1 MADSQDFHHPWPS
14 APDASAS
21 HGTEQ
26 AASPFADIVAWF
38 EREHPGR
45 FLMDA
50 EKRTIHWV
58 LVGEHGTYTLLVR
71 WDGKAK
77 GLVIKV
83 PTITTVPAAKLIAAA
98 VLCNLINWHLTSGA
112 FQVDF
117 ADGELVFRN
126 NLTVADGRLGQEQLE
141 AYFRHSAET
150 VDQFLPAFSWLCW
163 SEASPA
169 EILASLADCEP
180 AAGESLSRDV

>member
-1 MADSQDFHHPWPS
+1 MAAPQDGNQPWTV
-14 APDASAS
+14 APDTLARTGA
-21 HGTEQ
+21 TQ
-26 AASPFADIVAWF
+26 DASPFADIVAWF
-38 EREHPGR
+38 AREHPGR

-83 PTITTVPAAKLIAAA
+83 PTIITVPAAKLIAAA
-98 VLCNLINWHLTSGA
+98 VLCNLINWHLVSGT

-126 NLTVADGRLGQEQLE
+126 NLTVADGRLGQEQL
-141 AYFRHSAET
+141 AACLRHSAET

-169 EILASLADCEP
+169 ELLASLAGVAP
-180 AAGESLSRDV
+180 AEG